1 MTDEA
6 TILAVDDEE
15 HILDLISYN
24 LERSGYRV
32 LKALS
37 GEEALRVLDRKEV
50 DLVILDLMLPGIDG
64 IEVLKRIRS
73 NAKLEEIAVLMLTAK
88 NDEISRVV
96 GLELGAD
103 DYLGKPFGI
112 HELEARVKAIL
123 RRSKRNREDAEGN
136 EEDIIRVGDLV
147 IDRGTYTVT
156 KSGLELSLSRKEFEL
171 LYLLASNR
179 GRVLTRE
186 TLLERVWGYDYVG
199 ETRTVDVHV
208 RNLRRKIE
216 DNDND
221 PAYVLTVRGVGYKC
235 V

>member
-1 MTDEA
+1 MGAEGKCLRNLLYDCRFASRDRRRDRSRRSDRNSDGGVSRVFRPAEA
-6 TILAVDDEE
+6 GGADSPRGRADGRHPI
-15 HILDLISYN
+15 
-24 LERSGYRV
+24 R
-32 LKALS
+32 
-37 GEEALRVLDRKEV
+37 ALRRF
-50 DLVILDLMLPGIDG
+50 
-64 IEVLKRIRS
+64 
-73 NAKLEEIAVLMLTAK
+73 
-88 NDEISRVV
+88 RV
-96 GLELGAD
+96 GRNRAAD
-103 DYLGKPFGI
+103 

-199 ETRTVDVHV
+199 ETRTVDVHAW
-208 RNLRRKIE
+208 RTRRTSAPE
-216 DNDND
+216 
-221 PAYVLTVRGVGYKC
+221 
-235 V
+235 